1 VYEFRAADEKQIKAL
16 NNNYRVIS
24 PISMGSPAL
33 SVQFYGRSTYT
44 PKALEELLP
53 IKEQITEIGLAKIPV
68 KDDDLKP
75 LLQFKNLRKLNLNY
89 TDVTAR
95 GLKQLTALKKL
106 NALAI
111 SGTAVSAEV
120 ATELVKLPELKAL
133 YVWNTALDSTA
144 IAALLKV
151 GKGVRIERGF
161 KDNGENILPLNPPVA
176 KTVSGVYDLA
186 TPIELKHSFKG
197 VEIRYTLDGTEP
209 DSVKSPVY
217 TQPLKLD
224 RFTIV
229 KAKAFKQGWY
239 GSKSIKAVYFI
250 SGVKPDSVALF
261 SKEPQLAGKERLL
274 FDKVTGDLSLGAGTY
289 LELKQPTTF
298 LFFFK
303 EPVMLQQ
310 LAMNTF
316 VRMESDIFPV
326 ARLEVWGGMKNESL
340 AKLGTWSQAVFSKK
354 EGSDVEQPT
363 VHFIPKKLSYIKVVV
378 QPLASM
384 PSWHGNKGKPS
395 KVLVGEVVLN

>member
-1 VYEFRAADEKQIKAL
+1 LLLTGHLGAGLTHGDNFLLAPLATKAENVPLVQAISFQHIILPIFEQKCSTCHSAANSKGGLALDDTASVLYGGKTGPLYEAWNPEKSLLLKRILLSIDDKKHMAPKSKPQLADEEIQLLHAWIKAGAPLNKKIITLPLQDSFRILASQRLSPSPTGDGLVYEFRAADEKQIKAL

-151 GKGVRIERGF
+151 GKGIRIERGF

-197 VEIRYTLDGTEP
+197 VEIRYT
-209 DSVKSPVY
+209 S
-217 TQPLKLD
+217 
-224 RFTIV
+224 
-229 KAKAFKQGWY
+229 
-239 GSKSIKAVYFI
+239 
-250 SGVKPDSVALF
+250 
-261 SKEPQLAGKERLL
+261 
-274 FDKVTGDLSLGAGTY
+274 
-289 LELKQPTTF
+289 
-298 LFFFK
+298 
-303 EPVMLQQ
+303 
-310 LAMNTF
+310 
-316 VRMESDIFPV
+316 MEQNLT
-326 ARLEVWGGMKNESL
+326 A
-340 AKLGTWSQAVFSKK
+340 
-354 EGSDVEQPT
+354 
-363 VHFIPKKLSYIKVVV
+363 
-378 QPLASM
+378 
-384 PSWHGNKGKPS
+384 
-395 KVLVGEVVLN
+395 